1 MSLASII
8 TRVMLVRKILTRIEV
23 VGSEDQKVIIY
34 AMIMTFMT
42 KLDQK
47 NEDE

>member
-1 MSLASII
+1 MI
-8 TRVMLVRKILTRIEV
+8 TSVMLVRKILTRVEV
-23 VGSEDQKVIIY
+23 VGSEDQKVIIF